1 MNEQQRQTFTT
12 VSKRRNIKLQ
22 RIFDDTKID
31 RPCTIP
37 ASRRPPLIEVNN
49 HEEKNGRRRRRKK
62 GMEFKIFEDPEKEV
76 TRERRT
82 GIQDPPLLPPPPP
95 PPQEPAPRISR
106 MRTSVPSLP
115 PTALTALLLSHA
127 NAHPPLPPLPTPPRS
142 RLPHKTRSSVESLP
156 LPSPPASLQSH
167 PRVSTK
173 QHSQLS
179 SFTLESLPSLQHH
192 SEHAIISL
200 SPPTHL
206 TVTLRGS
213 PYTYRIAPSSPPI
226 ITVTDRPAQS
236 RTIYSLPDLPYKHL
250 PAFRYA
256 RSFVASVRRRTL
268 LAYGGIEGAQGRV
281 WADGRGVVTFAGGV
295 EVDILPSGEVKTLV
309 EGKNLVEEAK
319 RVYNWL
325 LQHPRPVY
333 DDEEEEEEE
342 WRRTEE
348 TRFVRDV
355 GWCQELARGRWRM
368 KFLDGVGL
376 EIGDGGV
383 IWIRDGVRTREKAGL
398 RDPDVRKRVA
408 EFVKAGL

>member
-1 MNEQQRQTFTT
+1 M
-12 VSKRRNIKLQ
+12 
-22 RIFDDTKID
+22 
-31 RPCTIP
+31 C
-37 ASRRPPLIEVNN
+37 
-49 HEEKNGRRRRRKK
+49 
-62 GMEFKIFEDPEKEV
+62 
-76 TRERRT
+76 
-82 GIQDPPLLPPPPP
+82 
-95 PPQEPAPRISR
+95 
-106 MRTSVPSLP
+106 TSVPPLP

-156 LPSPPASLQSH
+156 LPPPSPPASLQPH
-167 PRVSTK
+167 PRMSTK
-173 QHSQLS
+173 QPSQPS
-179 SFTLESLPSLQHH
+179 SFTLASLPPLQYH

-213 PYTYRIAPSSPPI
+213 PYTYRISPSSPPI

-236 RTIYSLPDLPYKHL
+236 RTTYSLPDLPYKHL

-256 RSFVASVRRRTL
+256 RRFVAAVRRRTL

-295 EVDILPSGEVKTLV
+295 EVDILPSGEVKAPA
-309 EGKNLVEEAK
+309 EGKDLVEEAE
-319 RVYNWL
+319 RVYSWL

-333 DDEEEEEEE
+333 NEEEEEE

-355 GWCQELARGRWRM
+355 GWCQELAEGSWRM

-376 EIGDGGV
+376 EIGNGGV
-383 IWIRDGVRTREKAGL
+383 IWIRDGVRTRVEAGH